1 MDERKEELKEDE
13 AYVLEDL
20 EVEEISLVDVP
31 AQNVQIE
38 VTKRDSE
45 GGETETQKSN
55 GYLEPKSVVEWLKGV
70 CEQETDDKRKKRCNL
85 LAANLADY
93 FGLKKFAEE
102 LRKLAESERETAE
115 VDKAGK
121 AISAANAA
129 KLKEIAAKLLEA
141 AKAIME
147 LIGEKP
153 PAYGYPYGYGYGYP
167 YYTPQPTQ
175 ASAQPE
181 KIDAPV
187 TNVEQVKADE
197 LAVELASLLLS
208 GKELSKEELE
218 ALETAVSILSSSKEG
233 DNDGNGRD

>member
-20 EVEEISLVDVP
+20 EVEEISIVDVP

-45 GGETETQKSN
+45 AEGEKSETQKSN
-55 GYLEPKSVVEWLKGV
+55 GYLDPKAVIEWLKSV
-70 CEQETDDKRKKRCNL
+70 YEQEKDEKRKKRLNL
-85 LAANLADY
+85 LIANLADY
-93 FGLKKFAEE
+93 FGIKKSEDVGEE
-102 LRKLAESERETAE
+102 AE

-153 PAYGYPYGYGYGYP
+153 PAYGYPYGYGYP

>member
-1 MDERKEELKEDE
+1 MDERKEELKADE

-20 EVEEISLVDVP
+20 EVEEISIVDVP

-45 GGETETQKSN
+45 AESEKSETQKGN
-55 GYLEPKSVVEWLKGV
+55 GYLDPKAVIEWLKSV
-70 CEQETDDKRKKRCNL
+70 YEQEKDEKRKKRLNL
-85 LAANLADY
+85 LIANLADY
-93 FGLKKFAEE
+93 FGIKKSEDVGEE
-102 LRKLAESERETAE
+102 AE

-153 PAYGYPYGYGYGYP
+153 PAYGYPYGYGYGYGYP
-167 YYTPQPTQ
+167 YYTPQPAQ